1 MIPFCY
7 PKLSGHWQEPPDT
20 KGAKNSPLHLSGILK
35 QVYGY
40 FVWGNTQS
48 HLKSYPKHSKPISK
62 ASENLPQ
69 KHLKSI
75 SLASGLLHQRTLN
88 FKSLSSGNL
97 PQKHSNSTHL
107 TIKTYLSYLACRR
120 KYLTL
125 FKSVANISG
134 DAIADSLHE
143 MLSESSRHDGEVA
156 TDPELANLAA
166 TMAKMI
172 NGNLS
177 ANKKICD
184 PAAGSGSLISSAMK
198 VFNINGNQVVA
209 NDINPKLIELLS
221 LRLGLNN
228 PITIN
233 KSNAPVVTTKDILS
247 FVPSDFNDVEVV
259 LLNPPFVA
267 GINCVN
273 RKAPFISFI
282 QRTKGSPSDT

>member
-1 MIPFCY
+1 MSDLY
-7 PKLSGHWQEPPDT
+7 K
-20 KGAKNSPLHLSGILK
+20 
-35 QVYGY
+35 YG
-40 FVWGNTQS
+40 
-48 HLKSYPKHSKPISK
+48 
-62 ASENLPQ
+62 E
-69 KHLKSI
+69 
-75 SLASGLLHQRTLN
+75 
-88 FKSLSSGNL
+88 
-97 PQKHSNSTHL
+97 
-107 TIKTYLSYLACRR
+107 
-120 KYLTL
+120 
-125 FKSVANISG
+125 ANISG

-247 FVPSDFNDVEVV
+247 FVPSDFNDIEVV

-282 QRTKGSPSDT
+282 QRTKGSPSDTGVGQQNLGAVFLETVCCLMPTGTTIVCIFPKAQLVERGNEAIAFREMLLNIFGLQCIFNYPGKGLFESVSEETCILVGKKNQPDKYSENFS

>member
-1 MIPFCY
+1 MRFHDVDLVHLIGQNFVQHTEHKGISFRQLVQIGEQLRRRQSPMAGNHAVGAGTTYGEGTALDMADGDLQHRVLSAMVDRQGDPDGGDLDIAHDAVAGDVQQICIEANRVDFDGIFAY
-7 PKLSGHWQEPPDT
+7 NAADYLPRVSLTNKL
-20 KGAKNSPLHLSGILK
+20 LSDLYK
-35 QVYGY
+35 YG
-40 FVWGNTQS
+40 
-48 HLKSYPKHSKPISK
+48 
-62 ASENLPQ
+62 E
-69 KHLKSI
+69 
-75 SLASGLLHQRTLN
+75 
-88 FKSLSSGNL
+88 
-97 PQKHSNSTHL
+97 
-107 TIKTYLSYLACRR
+107 
-120 KYLTL
+120 
-125 FKSVANISG
+125 ANISG

-247 FVPSDFNDVEVV
+247 FVLF
-259 LLNPPFVA
+259 L
-267 GINCVN
+267 
-273 RKAPFISFI
+273 SFEYSMFDWAFAY
-282 QRTKGSPSDT
+282 RNHNS